1 MMRFFRYCRHGKLSL
16 TVMLV
21 FTLMT
26 LASCKRIPLYRPESD
41 VYLKLKIFFKTKA
54 DIVEPEQ
61 IRVCFYDAD
70 THQKTNEALL
80 PLEGGFID
88 IPAGVYDVIAYSM
101 ANQVTKVDGLETRA
115 TLRAYTK
122 ENGVMMK
129 VTKSDGSGTDNV
141 TVYNEPD
148 DLYTGKLEGIVI
160 PVHSHEDKTLV
171 IEMDMESIVDTW
183 HLEVRHVQ
191 GIQNIAKTQAYVT
204 GLTPAKYAWDY
215 RTPNRES
222 AIPFPVKAEVD
233 NSCLKATFN
242 IFGRCP
248 SPGVESWLNLIV
260 TDTAGNQYLWV
271 FKVTDQFDNPDNTE
285 HLIII
290 DDDAMV
296 IPDNPGD
303 VGGFSPI
310 VDEWGT
316 IIIPIDV

>member
-1 MMRFFRYCRHGKLSL
+1 MKRRIF
-16 TVMLV
+16 VWMLM
-21 FTLMT
+21 L
-26 LASCKRIPLYRPESD
+26 LALVSCKRIPLYRPESD
-41 VYLKLKIFFKTKA
+41 IYLKLKIYFKTKA
-54 DIVEPEQ
+54 EIVEPEQ
-61 IRVCFYDAD
+61 VRVCFYDAES
-70 THQKTNEALL
+70 HQKVNEALL
-80 PLEGGFID
+80 PLEGGFIN
-88 IPAGVYDVIAYSM
+88 IPAGVYDVLAYTL
-101 ANQVTKVDGLETRA
+101 ANQVTKVDGVDTRA

-122 ENGVMMK
+122 ETGVMMK
-129 VTKSDGSGTDNV
+129 VTKADGSGTDNV
-141 TVYNEPD
+141 RVFREPD
-148 DLYTGKLEGIVI
+148 IIYIGKLEEMLI

-183 HLEVRHVQ
+183 HLEVRHVR
-191 GIQNIAKTQAYVT
+191 GIQNIASTQAYVT
-204 GLTPAKYAWDY
+204 GLTPAKYAWDF
-215 RTPNRES
+215 RTPNMDS
-222 AIPFPVKAEVD
+222 AIPFPVRSDLET
-233 NSCLKATFN
+233 SCLRATFN

-290 DDDAMV
+290 DDDAME

-316 IIIPIDV
+316 IIIPINV